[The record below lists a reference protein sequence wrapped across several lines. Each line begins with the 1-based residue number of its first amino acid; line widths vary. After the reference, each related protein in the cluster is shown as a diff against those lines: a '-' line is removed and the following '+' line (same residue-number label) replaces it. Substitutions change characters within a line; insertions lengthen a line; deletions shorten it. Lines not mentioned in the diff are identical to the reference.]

1 MSELK
6 IAGNPLPGMPWEE
19 RPEGCK
25 NVMWRCS
32 ANPIIPRDLLPTS
45 NSIFN
50 SAVVPFG
57 EGYAGVFRCDDTNR
71 RMALHVG
78 FSKDAVHWDIIRRS
92 CSSSVIFLRLVNGC
106 TVMTRVSALSTTVTM

>member
-1 MSELK
+1 MRLSTETTFINHNKNLMSKLK
-6 IAGNPLPGMPWEE
+6 IVGQTLPDMPWED
-19 RPEGCK
+19 RPSGCQD
-25 NVMWRCS
+25 VMWRYS

-71 RMALHVG
+71 RMRLHVG
-78 FSKDAVHWDIIRRS
+78 FSEDAIH
-92 CSSSVIFLRLVNGC
+92 
-106 TVMTRVSALSTTVTM
+106 

>member
-6 IAGNPLPGMPWEE
+6 IAGKPLPGMPWEE

-45 NSIFN
+45 NSI
-50 SAVVPFG
+50 
-57 EGYAGVFRCDDTNR
+57 
-71 RMALHVG
+71 
-78 FSKDAVHWDIIRRS
+78 
-92 CSSSVIFLRLVNGC
+92 
-106 TVMTRVSALSTTVTM
+106 

>member
-50 SAVVPFG
+50 SAVVPSRRR
-57 EGYAGVFRCDDTNR
+57 YAGVFRMMIQTAGIPLRSVPYYRTIEYTIGCRQQITGNDRFHYIST
-71 RMALHVG
+71 LHFYNLG
-78 FSKDAVHWDIIRRS
+78 TLYIWTS
-92 CSSSVIFLRLVNGC
+92 
-106 TVMTRVSALSTTVTM
+106 

>member
-71 RMALHVG
+71 PHHDRLSGTKVQ
-78 FSKDAVHWDIIRRS
+78 FSSQTLRQNDIK
-92 CSSSVIFLRLVNGC
+92 
-106 TVMTRVSALSTTVTM
+106 

>member
-32 ANPIIPRDLLPTS
+32 ANPIIPR
-45 NSIFN
+45 
-50 SAVVPFG
+50 
-57 EGYAGVFRCDDTNR
+57 
-71 RMALHVG
+71 
-78 FSKDAVHWDIIRRS
+78 
-92 CSSSVIFLRLVNGC
+92 SSVIFLRLVNGC

>member
-32 ANPIIPRDLLPTS
+32 ANPIIPQ
-45 NSIFN
+45 
-50 SAVVPFG
+50 G
-57 EGYAGVFRCDDTNR
+57 
-71 RMALHVG
+71 
-78 FSKDAVHWDIIRRS
+78 RRS
-92 CSSSVIFLRLVNGC
+92 LGHQSGEVAVP
-106 TVMTRVSALSTTVTM
+106 V

>member
-45 NSIFN
+45 NRQTLAPAHAC
-50 SAVVPFG
+50 SA
-57 EGYAGVFRCDDTNR
+57 
-71 RMALHVG
+71 
-78 FSKDAVHWDIIRRS
+78 
-92 CSSSVIFLRLVNGC
+92 
-106 TVMTRVSALSTTVTM
+106 

>member
-57 EGYAGVFRCDDTNR
+57 DGFAGVFRCDDTNR
-71 RMALHVG
+71 RMRPDGASCGIQQGCRSLGHQSGEV
-78 FSKDAVHWDIIRRS
+78 AVP
-92 CSSSVIFLRLVNGC
+92 V
-106 TVMTRVSALSTTVTM
+106 

>member
-32 ANPIIPRDLLPTS
+32 ANPIIPVICCLHPIVY
-45 NSIFN
+45 SI
-50 SAVVPFG
+50 V
-57 EGYAGVFRCDDTNR
+57 R
-71 RMALHVG
+71 
-78 FSKDAVHWDIIRRS
+78 
-92 CSSSVIFLRLVNGC
+92 
-106 TVMTRVSALSTTVTM
+106 

>member
-32 ANPIIPRDLLPTS
+32 ANPIICCLHPIVY
-45 NSIFN
+45 SI
-50 SAVVPFG
+50 V
-57 EGYAGVFRCDDTNR
+57 R
-71 RMALHVG
+71 
-78 FSKDAVHWDIIRRS
+78 
-92 CSSSVIFLRLVNGC
+92 
-106 TVMTRVSALSTTVTM
+106 